1 MISNN
6 TPPSFVLAS
15 ASPARLKLLR
25 MVGIE
30 PTVYKSDF
38 DEDQI
43 QIEQPE
49 ELVTTL
55 ARCKAETVAPQFT
68 DALVLG
74 CDSVLTINDRIYG
87 KPESPQIA
95 IARWRGMRGKMGK
108 IYTGH
113 ALIDRGRR
121 SATSPDMRQTES
133 PLFSRRGMADL
144 KQQRQIIRCG
154 ITEVYFANISDR
166 TIEAYIA
173 TGEPLKCAGSFAL
186 EGKGGMFVDKIVGCH
201 SNVIGLS
208 LPVLYQMIEN
218 LGYNVTNFWN

>member
-1 MISNN
+1 MSVNN
-6 TPPSFVLAS
+6 KSFNFVLAS

-30 PTVYKSDF
+30 ATVCKSDF

-43 QIEQPE
+43 QLEDAE

-55 ARCKAETVAPQFT
+55 AKCKAETVAPKFSQG
-68 DALVLG
+68 LVLG
-74 CDSVLTINDRIYG
+74 CDSVLTVNDRIYG

-95 IARWRGMRGKMGK
+95 IARWRGMRGRMGK

-113 ALIDRGRR
+113 VLI
-121 SATSPDMRQTES
+121 
-133 PLFSRRGMADL
+133 DL

-154 ITEVYFANISDR
+154 ITKVYFANISDR
-166 TIEAYIA
+166 TIAAYVA
-173 TGEPLKCAGSFAL
+173 TEEPLKCAGSFAL
-186 EGKGGMFVDKIVGCH
+186 EGKGGMFVEKIEGCH

-208 LPVLYQMIEN
+208 LPLLYQMIEK
-218 LGYNVTNFWN
+218 LGYDVTSFWN

>member
-1 MISNN
+1 MSINN
-6 TPPSFVLAS
+6 TPGSFVLAS

-30 PTVYKSDF
+30 PIVCKSDF

-43 QIEQPE
+43 EIEDAE

-55 ARCKAETVAPQFT
+55 AKCKAETVVPQFK
-68 DALVLG
+68 DSLVLG
-74 CDSVLTINDRIYG
+74 CDSVLTVNDRIYG

-95 IARWRGMRGKMGK
+95 IARWRGMRGRMGK

-113 ALIDRGRR
+113 ALI
-121 SATSPDMRQTES
+121 
-133 PLFSRRGMADL
+133 DL

-154 ITEVYFANISDR
+154 ITQVYFADISDR

-173 TGEPLKCAGSFAL
+173 TGEPLRCAGSFAL
-186 EGKGGMFVDKIVGCH
+186 EGKGGMFVEKIEGCH

-208 LPVLYQMIEN
+208 LPLLYQAIES
-218 LGYNVTNFWN
+218 LGYNVTNFWQ

>member
-1 MISNN
+1 
-6 TPPSFVLAS
+6 
-15 ASPARLKLLR
+15 

-30 PTVYKSDF
+30 PIVCKSDF

-43 QIEQPE
+43 QLEDAA
-49 ELVTTL
+49 ELVQTL
-55 ARCKAETVAPQFT
+55 ARCKAETVAPQFKG
-68 DALVLG
+68 ALVLG

-113 ALIDRGRR
+113 ALIDL
-121 SATSPDMRQTES
+121 E
-133 PLFSRRGMADL
+133 
-144 KQQRQIIRCG
+144 QQRHI
-154 ITEVYFANISDR
+154 VLSDR

-173 TGEPLKCAGSFAL
+173 TGEPLNCAGSFAL
-186 EGKGGMFVDKIVGCH
+186 EGKGGMFVEKIVGCH

-208 LPVLYQMIEN
+208 LPMLYQMMES
-218 LGYNVTNFWN
+218 LGYNATNFWN